1 MKRRKLKVKKFEDGG
16 YGGFDGTESLGNEG
30 FGSVGLDG
38 STDTGP
44 GGYSKDVGKSHTGQ
58 SGLSI
63 LSNYGARTQEM
74 GIMNMVP
81 GAGIRNAIMAGRD
94 TARMREAMNMGPTYN
109 PKDEKGGGD
118 APQPCNRD
126 ASGKCMPEAKKLS
139 KGGEFSFSK
148 NIQKSYYK
156 DIL

>member
-1 MKRRKLKVKKFEDGG
+1 MKRKKLKVKKFEDGG
-16 YGGFDGTESLGNEG
+16 YGGFDGTESLGDEG

-38 STDTGP
+38 ATDTGP
-44 GGYSKDVGKSHTGQ
+44 GGYSKNVGKSHTGDT
-58 SGLSI
+58 GLSF
-63 LSNYGARTQEM
+63 LSNLGARTQEM
-74 GIMNMVP
+74 GIMNVVP
-81 GAGIRNAIMAGRD
+81 GAGVRNALMAGRD
-94 TARMREAMNMGPTYN
+94 TSRMREAMNLGHTYN
-109 PKDEKGGGD
+109 PTDEKGGDGI
-118 APQPCNRD
+118 PCNRD